1 MFRQKKIR
9 IRRSVYELLNE
20 ISYRIKLILL
30 NKNNELGPLTPELQK
45 SLSNLLSSLR
55 DVKTEI
61 EAKALINEENV
72 RSKELDSILYS
83 IEQLE
88 QCGVLTIK
96 RQDKAA

>member
-9 IRRSVYELLNE
+9 IRKSVYELLNE
-20 ISYRIKLILL
+20 VSYRIKMILL
-30 NKNNELGPLTPELQK
+30 KKNNEIGPLTPELQK
-45 SLSNLLSSLR
+45 SLSNLLTNLR

-96 RQDKAA
+96 RQDNAA

>member
-1 MFRQKKIR
+1 M
-9 IRRSVYELLNE
+9 
-20 ISYRIKLILL
+20 ILL
-30 NKNNELGPLTPELQK
+30 KKNNEIGPLTPELQK
-45 SLSNLLSSLR
+45 SLSNLLTNLR

-96 RQDKAA
+96 RQDNAAWKQDRCAAVHFF